1 MENEIIKLIWRP
13 KRVRNRNQFGHD
25 VGSRASANFGW
36 KKKKKKEEGGKSPTR
51 NLFPT
56 CQDDSARAVGAHP
69 DDYVDVVGPAWCR
82 EKKSPMEPDGC

>member
-13 KRVRNRNQFGHD
+13 KRAEIGINLATMLARVHPPISDG
-25 VGSRASANFGW
+25 
-36 KKKKKKEEGGKSPTR
+36 KKKKKEEGGKSPTR